1 MKKKMTNEM
10 KLLATIGLLPVLA
23 DFIEDL
29 NDQNLLS
36 RDMKLK
42 LGNVMN
48 QIRTID
54 KRVMD
59 SADARVIEEQIN
71 MQMAFRQWLT
81 KAEEL

>member
-1 MKKKMTNEM
+1 MTNEM
-10 KLLATIGLLPVLA
+10 KLLAIIGLLPVLA

-36 RDMKLK
+36 RDMKVK
-42 LGNVMN
+42 LGNVMH

-59 SADARVIEEQIN
+59 SADSRVIEEQIN
-71 MQMAFRQWLT
+71 MQIAFRQWLT
-81 KAEEL
+81 KAEEK

>member
-1 MKKKMTNEM
+1 MTNEM

-29 NDQNLLS
+29 NEQNLLT
-36 RDMKLK
+36 REMKLK
-42 LGNVMN
+42 LNNIMN

-59 SADARVIEEQIN
+59 SADARVIDEQIN

>member
-1 MKKKMTNEM
+1 MSNEM
-10 KLLATIGLLPVLA
+10 KLLAAIGLLPVLA

-36 RDMKLK
+36 RDMKVK
-42 LGNVMN
+42 LGNLMH

-59 SADARVIEEQIN
+59 SADSRVIEEQIN
-71 MQMAFRQWLT
+71 MQIAFRQWLT
-81 KAEEL
+81 KAEEK